1 MSLESKD
8 KSPQIVTD
16 DQKTHKLIIPEYQQ
30 ESKTI
35 EITQKNSQIK
45 PPLNILKKKEQAQ
58 MIIAVP
64 TIPLQ
69 FLGEINKKSKLKENY
84 EIGEVIYNQ
93 KNKVEKI
100 EEIPN
105 IKSYATLS
113 YAYGLQKSE
122 ENLLTRGAKKSLTK
136 AIEAFEKGE
145 EVKRMRNYYNNSDAT
160 LISIQRKLGDKSL
173 ENALREII
181 SGWKTYSRT
190 LIYYKDEYN
199 SNDTVILSLS
209 QVLKEVKKRKRSL
222 PIDGIYSV
230 LGMLPYGEKVEVN
243 YSASLEQALYN
254 VMKTAVENDSNG
266 STSIEGG
273 VILNLEKLT
282 FQPDGN
288 IKIVGLEY
296 EINNPISASV
306 KWDTK
311 SSIESN
317 TYRRTIGVES
327 NGKVKIITLLGTKE
341 TLQVMDKKKEGEDIR
356 LLLFNKKKEQ
366 ENEKIF
372 SLLVARKG
380 NIRYRLG
387 LVESDSEDLTK
398 RTKRQLSISST
409 TELSCGEE
417 KVTKFDNQQKY
428 QSEPM
433 EDTKNYT
440 PERLL
445 NEGNEQ
451 SLISEYQTYQ
461 QQAKINKQTK
471 EINAEINLFKNHLNN
486 EQTKL

>member
-122 ENLLTRGAKKSLTK
+122 ENLLTRGAKKNPV
-136 AIEAFEKGE
+136 EKGE

-433 EDTKNYT
+433 
-440 PERLL
+440 
-445 NEGNEQ
+445 
-451 SLISEYQTYQ
+451 
-461 QQAKINKQTK
+461 
-471 EINAEINLFKNHLNN
+471 
-486 EQTKL
+486 